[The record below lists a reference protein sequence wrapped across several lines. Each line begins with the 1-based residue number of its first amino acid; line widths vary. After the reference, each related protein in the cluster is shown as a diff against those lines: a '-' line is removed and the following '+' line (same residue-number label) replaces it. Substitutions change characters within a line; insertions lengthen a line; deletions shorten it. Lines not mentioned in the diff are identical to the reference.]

1 MKYLEVVEDDEIL
14 LENEIINELK
24 QINLI
29 SSFARGFADDQLN
42 PNYQPQVYLID
53 LKDKF
58 HLINL
63 YQSSTKS
70 FECYIQV

>member
-1 MKYLEVVEDDEIL
+1 M
-14 LENEIINELK
+14 K

-29 SSFARGFADDQLN
+29 SSFAKGFANDQLN
-42 PNYQPQVYLID
+42 PSYHPQVYLID